1 MAEPTKP
8 TQPKAAPKTVTVNAD
23 DPRLQR
29 PLDKVLVTDVE
40 AYEKD
45 RVAMVSR
52 SKDGSPDQT
61 ANFEILPEVPDH
73 ERSKAENKTDENNDV

>member
-1 MAEPTKP
+1 MAEPSKSTAGKP
-8 TQPKAAPKTVTVNAD
+8 APKTVTVDAD

-29 PLDKVLVTDVE
+29 PLDQVLVTDVE

-61 ANFEILPEVPDH
+61 ANFEILPEVPEY
-73 ERSKAENKTDENNDV
+73 ERAKAENKTDENNDA